1 MHRRERLMDPG
12 WVLGPIL
19 GALLGCTSPD
29 GAGNGQHAVAAPAGA
44 REHGCDVS
52 RHRELVGQ
60 PIDGIDTG
68 ALPGP
73 LRVYRSGSRI
83 TMDHRPDRLNI
94 VLDPDGRVAGIR
106 CG

>member
-1 MHRRERLMDPG
+1 MHRRGWLTGPG

-19 GALLGCTSPD
+19 GALVGCASPD
-29 GAGNGQHAVAAPAGA
+29 GAGNGRHAA
-44 REHGCDVS
+44 EHGCDAS
-52 RHRELVGQ
+52 HHRELVGQ
-60 PIDGIDTG
+60 PIEGIDTD
-68 ALPGP
+68 ALPAP

-83 TMDHRPDRLNI
+83 TMDHRPDRLNL